1 MADFTIINA
10 SSPEALEREAKKV
23 LAALR

>member
-10 SSPEALEREAKKV
+10 SSLEALERETKKV